1 MFKMKKNGF
10 TLIEVLGAITILTII
25 SLITIPVID
34 NTINKG
40 KAKLTETQ
48 EQQLIKALKDYYT
61 EASHS
66 RELNEGD
73 LDAEYCQ
80 KIETLKQNGNLP
92 SDVKNPLTNKSYEP
106 TDMVCVKK
114 ICIKVSASGTCE
126 EDAYKNNWKYEY
138 CAKVNGNVCDYD
150 E

>member
-1 MFKMKKNGF
+1 MFKMKRNGF
-10 TLIEVLGAITILTII
+10 TLIEVLGAITVLTII

-34 NTINKG
+34 TTINKG

-61 EASHS
+61 EPIHA
-66 RELNEGD
+66 RELNKAE
-73 LDAEYCQ
+73 LDTEYCQ
-80 KIETLKQNGNLP
+80 KIETLKTNGNLP

-114 ICIKVSASGTCE
+114 ICINVGSSGTCE
-126 EDAYKNNWKYEY
+126 EDAYKNNWKFVY
-138 CAKVNGNVCDYD
+138 CARVNGNTCSY